1 MNVLQSRAF
10 LALLVWV
17 LWPSCS
23 GAATLGRLFFTPQD
37 RVYLEQLRW
46 ASPESLSAI
55 PEQHP
60 ENMAASS
67 GAKSAFVTLGGTVT
81 RSNGA
86 QVVWLNGVSYN
97 KSAFPANV
105 RVHQPFTAG
114 QIELRVE
121 EKGKLYP
128 LRPGQTLDIGSKQV
142 HESYERPAAV
152 AAPPETTSG
161 QESGLKQSPAVEG
174 ALPVPA
180 PVPGA
185 APLSPIK

>member
-1 MNVLQSRAF
+1 MNVLQSRVF
-10 LALLVWV
+10 LTLLLCL
-17 LWPSCS
+17 LWSSCS

-46 ASPESLSAI
+46 AAPESLSAI
-55 PEQHP
+55 PEQQQ
-60 ENMAASS
+60 ENIATSL

-97 KSAFPANV
+97 RSAFPANV
-105 RVHQPFTAG
+105 RVHQPFAAG

-121 EKGKLYP
+121 EKGKVYP
-128 LRPGQTLDIGSKQV
+128 LRPGQTLDIGNEQV
-142 HESYERPAAV
+142 HESYEL
-152 AAPPETTSG
+152 AAPSG
-161 QESGLKQSPAVEG
+161 AV
-174 ALPVPA
+174 PVPA
-180 PVPGA
+180 PVPDS